1 MDLFEQPRRM
11 KKFPSPIAYLL
22 KDEQKETDDLPKV
35 TWGADGAPPK
45 IGAVHR
51 RPRGERDSP
60 PPEPTP
66 PPQPKPAPTPTPVQR
81 PPPPAAPVSYA
92 GTPAQPQQA
101 PPGNSRPPLA
111 SYTPQPSYQ
120 QSPAPRPPSAHPP
133 AAGYGAPQTPQ
144 PPQTI
149 APQRPPMPPQQP
161 SYPSQQAHAPAPT
174 PGAPP
179 HQPAT
184 LSSGIPPA
192 PSTYAPR
199 PTTAS
204 YRDPPPIEVYVLPD
218 HANFSIPNE
227 IREQYQRDEQGRV
240 LFFAAPPVTSTED
253 HYQPSD
259 ATTTSGNSS
268 AVGKGHSIRYLAEK
282 ARRKEDL
289 AKKRTEREME
299 VQHDQRVAKK
309 LRLEDSLTL
318 RAEVEGL
325 NRRALECLEQQL
337 IDATKGD
344 LSAGD
349 LKRLEVVQRR
359 VAEQGREVGEHEV
372 RRRMVR
378 GVDLEG
384 IAGGSGGDGFA
395 DDWDNRVIA

>member
-1 MDLFEQPRRM
+1 
-11 KKFPSPIAYLL
+11 
-22 KDEQKETDDLPKV
+22 
-35 TWGADGAPPK
+35 
-45 IGAVHR
+45 
-51 RPRGERDSP
+51 
-60 PPEPTP
+60 
-66 PPQPKPAPTPTPVQR
+66 
-81 PPPPAAPVSYA
+81 
-92 GTPAQPQQA
+92 
-101 PPGNSRPPLA
+101 
-111 SYTPQPSYQ
+111 
-120 QSPAPRPPSAHPP
+120 
-133 AAGYGAPQTPQ
+133 
-144 PPQTI
+144 
-149 APQRPPMPPQQP
+149 
-161 SYPSQQAHAPAPT
+161 
-174 PGAPP
+174 
-179 HQPAT
+179 
-184 LSSGIPPA
+184 

-259 ATTTSGNSS
+259 APNTSGSGSSSS

-289 AKKRTEREME
+289 AKKRTAREME

-318 RAEVEGL
+318 QAEVKGL

-337 IDATKGD
+337 VDATQGD
-344 LSAGD
+344 LNAKD
-349 LKRLEVVQRR
+349 LRRLEVVQRK
-359 VAEQGREVGEHEV
+359 VAEQGREIEEHEV
-372 RRRMVR
+372 QRRIVR